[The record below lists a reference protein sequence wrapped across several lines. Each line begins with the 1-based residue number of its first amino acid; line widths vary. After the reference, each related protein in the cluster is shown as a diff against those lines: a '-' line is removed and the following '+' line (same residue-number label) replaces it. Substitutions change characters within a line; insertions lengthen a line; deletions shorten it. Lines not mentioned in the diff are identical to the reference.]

1 MHETLTCRDR
11 VSSPRKSCFDNYL
24 HSLHMAPLLIDRM
37 SRAAAAASIR
47 FATNPSLLYATVAS
61 MIR

>member
-1 MHETLTCRDR
+1 
-11 VSSPRKSCFDNYL
+11 
-24 HSLHMAPLLIDRM
+24 MAPLLIDRM